1 VKLCR
6 NLTVGQRTLLCF
18 GAMLTLLLVVSG
30 FWRASVLELGGS
42 LDEAVNRTAR
52 KLRLAGDL
60 RTEFKTMWADA
71 RGAQF
76 SLVIALLNEKDAKG
90 KDDSV
95 SAGCLACHS
104 DGMRDDGHKRF
115 LAGGAR
121 LRGELAELRKLEPSE
136 SEAKLLDEIALAV
149 SDWEAMYNRYLDLA
163 AADKY
168 DEGHDM
174 MVEQIAPLL
183 EKADGSVAALM
194 EAQREALARA
204 AERVDPELASNQR
217 RAIVLVGLGLML
229 GAAVFVLMRK
239 MTARLR
245 KVTWELQRGTGQ
257 VASAA
262 QQSSSASASL
272 AQGASE
278 QAASLTEANGA
289 GGSIGEVA
297 RGNRERAESA
307 LRLAAQSQEEVGGAR
322 RMLSETRAA
331 MQEAEAAAKK
341 MTGILRVI
349 DEIAFQTNIL
359 ALNAA
364 VEAARAGESGLGFAV
379 VAEEVRSLA
388 RRCAEAANQI
398 GGLVSDSSRKNADS
412 VASLGR
418 FDEALERLTEGS
430 EALERILGEVSS
442 GSQKQNQ
449 GLDQLAV
456 SLQRMDEVT
465 HANAGVAE
473 ENASA
478 AAHLEDQAR
487 QLDAAAAELNCM
499 VSGGQTR

>member
-1 VKLCR
+1 VRLCR
-6 NLTVGQRTLLCF
+6 NLTVGQRTLICF

-30 FWRASVLELGGS
+30 FWRASVLGLGGS

-60 RTEFKTMWADA
+60 RTEFKAMWADA

-76 SLVIALLNEKDAKG
+76 SLVIALLNDKDARG

-115 LAGGAR
+115 LDGGVR
-121 LRGELAELRKLEPSE
+121 LRKELAELRKLEPTVAE
-136 SEAKLLDEIALAV
+136 VKLLDEIARSV
-149 SDWEAMYNRYLDLA
+149 SDWESLYSRYLDLA

-168 DEGHDM
+168 DEGHDLM
-174 MVEQIAPLL
+174 TEQITPLL
-183 EKADGSVAALM
+183 ERADASVAALM
-194 EAQREALARA
+194 ETQRQALARA
-204 AERVDPELASNQR
+204 AEQVNPELASNQM

-229 GAAVFVLMRK
+229 GAAVFLLMRK
-239 MTARLR
+239 MTAGLR
-245 KVTWELQRGTGQ
+245 KVAWELQRGTGQ
-257 VASAA
+257 VSSAA
-262 QQSSSASASL
+262 QQSSAASASL

-278 QAASLTEANGA
+278 QAASLSEANGA

-297 RGNRERAESA
+297 RENRKRAEEA
-307 LRLAAQSQEEVGGAR
+307 LRLAAQSEQEVGGAR

-331 MQEAEAAAKK
+331 MQEAESAAKK
-341 MTGILRVI
+341 MAGILRVI

-388 RRCAEAANQI
+388 RRCAEAAKQI
-398 GGLVSDSSRKNADS
+398 SGLVSDSSRKNADS
-412 VASLGR
+412 VESLGR
-418 FDEALERLTEGS
+418 FEEALVRLTEGS
-430 EALERILGEVSS
+430 EALERILTEVSA

-449 GLDQLAV
+449 GLDQLSV
-456 SLQRMDEVT
+456 SLHRMDEVT

-499 VSGGQTR
+499 VSGERTR